1 MPEFRIVSV
10 TPHRRR
16 DITCPMYHVVLR
28 RPGRKGIDLY
38 LTVGECAEYGIEVP
52 TLAVVK

>member
-1 MPEFRIVSV
+1 MSAFNVVSV
-10 TPHRRR
+10 TPHGRR

-38 LTVGECAEYGIEVP
+38 LTAGECREYGIDVP
-52 TLAVVK
+52 NLAVVR